1 MKSNWKLFDLSVF
14 GLLGLLYFGPL
25 GRLNLFE
32 MQLFQEESLI
42 CKGSELFVFVQL
54 I

>member
-1 MKSNWKLFDLSVF
+1 MKANWKYFDQSVF
-14 GLLGLLYFGPL
+14 GLLGLLYFEPL

-32 MQLFQEESLI
+32 MQLLQEEFLT

>member
-1 MKSNWKLFDLSVF
+1 MKANWKYFDLSLF

-32 MQLFQEESLI
+32 MQLFQGESVT